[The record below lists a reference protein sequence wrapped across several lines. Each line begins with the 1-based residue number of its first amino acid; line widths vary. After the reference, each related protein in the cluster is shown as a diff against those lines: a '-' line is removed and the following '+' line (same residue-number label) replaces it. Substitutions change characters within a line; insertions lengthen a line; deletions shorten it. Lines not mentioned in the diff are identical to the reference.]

1 MFGEMR
7 VKGTA
12 LGLGSFL
19 LIVVVVE
26 MTFPVTGL
34 SSSRV
39 MTVVDSAT
47 GSGEAEALRFLV

>member
-1 MFGEMR
+1 M
-7 VKGTA
+7 KGTA

-19 LIVVVVE
+19 LVVVVVE
-26 MTFPVTGL
+26 MTFPVAGF

-47 GSGEAEALRFLV
+47 GSGEADALRFLV